1 MSEHENR
8 PGDGPSVAS
17 NLLVGELTKRKAAI
31 SRGLFTHVERVE
43 ELPDGFAYRLPAAEP
58 WAAKVLDFVA
68 VERRCRPFFT
78 FEVVFEPHD
87 EPLWLRLRGSSAIK
101 AFLAAD
107 PDAGGPRP

>member
-1 MSEHENR
+1 M
-8 PGDGPSVAS
+8 
-17 NLLVGELTKRKAAI
+17 
-31 SRGLFTHVERVE
+31 
-43 ELPDGFAYRLPAAEP
+43 
-58 WAAKVLDFVA
+58 LDFVA